1 MPAASWPVPEALR
14 DTVTTEGPTPGGI
27 RAPGLQA
34 NPDENWWARGAWSPL
49 QAGAGAG
56 GGRRSCA
63 VPAFMPAWAPEV
75 PSCDP
80 TGPPTPTEV
89 GVTPRPLGGRGGCRH
104 LSSGRSRWGR
114 QMACAVAPPLALAQ
128 GPVAM
133 GEAGRWQA
141 GAADHTLALPP
152 RLPARAQ
159 PPSFLS
165 EDRGLSPALPSPT
178 PTLPQAVLR
187 GHCPGDWGPSARGGA
202 RTWGLGSRCQ
212 RGAGLPV
219 HTKVRS
225 WLLVL

>member
-1 MPAASWPVPEALR
+1 MESEVLAYR
-14 DTVTTEGPTPGGI
+14 PT
-27 RAPGLQA
+27 RTRR
-34 NPDENWWARGAWSPL
+34 WAGGAWSPL

-80 TGPPTPTEV
+80 TGPPTPTDV
-89 GVTPRPLGGRGGCRH
+89 GVTPLPLGGRGGCRH

-133 GEAGRWQA
+133 GEASRWRA

-165 EDRGLSPALPSPT
+165 EDRGLSLALPSPT
-178 PTLPQAVLR
+178 PALPQAVLR
-187 GHCPGDWGPSARGGA
+187 GRCRGEDPGTGV
-202 RTWGLGSRCQ
+202 
-212 RGAGLPV
+212 PV
-219 HTKVRS
+219 PGEG
-225 WLLVL
+225 